1 MWQKK
6 PTKARGNPSLSCPL
20 VAGIGPAFLKDSKLV
35 VIPNLA
41 WGVDRGLTLIRHS
54 KVMTPRERVESQVE
68 GVLERRR
75 VLCLVP
81 TLAILQHACRVVIF
95 RELVV
100 GVGVCDSYMYR
111 AHYIHIC
118 QWIRAASCPSFT
130 GRNYTGVPH
139 LAQEGSYTS
148 LLVIK
153 MSFVFLN
160 FKDHRAGKSHMTGEA
175 CLMKGNWNKT
185 GDWAFIVVIVSL
197 YVKSHESKTNL
208 SFWLSSKFKVK
219 IFDGK
224 IQQNEE

>member
-1 MWQKK
+1 M
-6 PTKARGNPSLSCPL
+6 
-20 VAGIGPAFLKDSKLV
+20 
-35 VIPNLA
+35 
-41 WGVDRGLTLIRHS
+41 
-54 KVMTPRERVESQVE
+54 
-68 GVLERRR
+68 
-75 VLCLVP
+75 
-81 TLAILQHACRVVIF
+81 CRVVIF

-111 AHYIHIC
+111 AHYMHIC
-118 QWIRAASCPSFT
+118 QWIRAASCPCFT

-160 FKDHRAGKSHMTGEA
+160 FKDHRAGKSHMTGVAVWWRETETEQGTEP
-175 CLMKGNWNKT
+175 LLLWLSVYNM
-185 GDWAFIVVIVSL
+185 SL
-197 YVKSHESKTNL
+197 KSHESKTNL

-224 IQQNEE
+224 FRKMRIKEKNCDWGIKLGLQQK